1 MSKPV
6 MLELPKEIFNTSKDD
21 YKSRELFLGQS
32 GGLIDSINRPYPEIH
47 ALYKKMLSLRWDE
60 NEFDYGSCRHEF
72 VTCSPGM
79 YQAMIYN
86 LAYQWEA
93 DTVASKSI
101 VPLLAPFITNSELWG
116 ATLAIGVN
124 EFLHSLTYS
133 EIVRNSFDN
142 PNEVLDEILSITE
155 SFQRL
160 EAIAKAF
167 SYVHDVAHRYALG
180 QATSDEAYDAV
191 MTLYVALYCLE
202 RIQFISSFIVTF
214 AFGEIGMFMP
224 IAKAIQKICQDEFE
238 VHQVLDRVVIGI
250 ELKTER
256 GQKWLEKNRQKVST
270 LITEVVNS
278 ELTWSDFLG
287 TEDRELPGITVE
299 KLRKAVIYNSQP
311 VYSAFSLQSPFDH
324 VAINPLP
331 FVEEWMNINAIQ
343 AAPQE
348 EAGRNSAY
356 LIGQIQP
363 RNDNTIYEVNDL

>member
-1 MSKPV
+1 MSEPV
-6 MLELPKEIFNTSKDD
+6 MPDLPKEIFNTAKDD
-21 YKSRELFLGQS
+21 YKSKELFLGQP
-32 GGLIDSINRPYPEIH
+32 GGLIDSINRPYPEIFS
-47 ALYKKMLSLRWDE
+47 LYKKMLSLRWDE
-60 NEFDYGSCRHEF
+60 NEFDYGSCRSEF

-133 EIVRNSFDN
+133 EIVRGSFEN
-142 PNEVLDEILSITE
+142 PNEVFDEILAITE

-160 EAIAKAF
+160 ESIARSF
-167 SYVHDVAHRYALG
+167 SHVHDVAHRYAIG
-180 QATSDEAYDAV
+180 QADKEEAYDAV
-191 MTLYVALYCLE
+191 MMLYVSLYCLE

-250 ELKTER
+250 ELKSER

-278 ELTWSDFLG
+278 ELVWSDFLG

-311 VYSAFSLQSPFDH
+311 VYNAFSLQSPFDH
-324 VAINPLP
+324 VATNPLP

-363 RNDNTIYEVNDL
+363 RNDNVVYDVDDL